1 MPSDASSRE
10 DLTDGR
16 DRLTLL
22 LELTNSFVS
31 KLELPDVATAVMRA
45 ARRVMRSDSAVVA
58 LPDAHSRHLR
68 ACALDCPGG
77 DDLPRDNDLIDG
89 EGAVA
94 AQVFRTGLANRAS
107 LVPSFFAALRKKF
120 AISIFCPQ

>member
-1 MPSDASSRE
+1 MTLAALRAVMPSDASSRE
-10 DLTDGR
+10 DLTDGS

-31 KLELPDVATAVMRA
+31 KRELPDVATAVMRA

-58 LPDAHSRHLR
+58 LPDGHSRHLR

-94 AQVFRTGLANRAS
+94 AQVFRLPDPGR
-107 LVPSFFAALRKKF
+107 PSSDDRRGE
-120 AISIFCPQ
+120 SG